1 MERLQIPH
9 LLDERGQP
17 FGARLECRLRSFIPQ
32 LRLQFPALR
41 NDELQLTLVLEEG
54 GRRLTGWEQ
63 RSGRPLDEQSLRFAW
78 TVVFNIARSWMLR
91 DANRM
96 RRDTIGAEAGEAILS
111 TLPAIN
117 WGTAQQI
124 EDAVRLREAHD
135 KLSEDQQMVC
145 GLKEAGYSA
154 IDIAEK
160 RGCSPD
166 AVNMVFSRAK
176 RKLDRLL
183 RGLPA
188 GASGRRPERR
198 APGPSP
204 EASSPDSAH
213 TGRLDGELA
222 PAPRLVGVH
231 RRE

>member
-17 FGARLECRLRSFIPQ
+17 FAAPLERLLRSFIPQ
-32 LRLQFPALR
+32 LRQQFPALR

-63 RSGRPLDEQSLRFAW
+63 RSGRRLDEQSVRFAW
-78 TVVFNIARSWMLR
+78 TVVYNIARSWMDR
-91 DANRM
+91 DVNRLQ
-96 RRDTIGAEAGEAILS
+96 RQTIGAEAGEAILS
-111 TLPAIN
+111 TVPATR

-124 EDAVRLREAHD
+124 EDAVRYREANE
-135 KLSEDQQMVC
+135 KLTEDQQMVC
-145 GLKEAGYSA
+145 GLKAAGYSA
-154 IDIAEK
+154 SEIAEK
-160 RGCSPD
+160 RRCSPD

-183 RGLPA
+183 NGVPA
-188 GASGRRPERR
+188 AWNRRPKRR
-198 APGPSP
+198 AAGSSP
-204 EASSPDSAH
+204 EAPSPDAAN
-213 TGRLDGELA
+213 TGKPDGELA
-222 PAPRLVGVH
+222 PAPRLVCVH